1 MTSEQ
6 QKEQFS
12 IAYVRAIAAVA
23 GVNVYRPEVDEDSVD
38 VGFSTRTFF
47 GQPQRPRLEA
57 QLKCTADPVGEN
69 ASFGFALR
77 VKNYNELVGEFLVP
91 RLLIVVVVPPT
102 AAEWLTQDEQSL
114 AMRHCGYWVSLGNAP
129 ATTNTSN
136 VTIQIPRSQVL
147 TVAALQKHL
156 GMGGTS

>member
-12 IAYVRAIAAVA
+12 IAYVRAVAAVA

-38 VGFSTRTFF
+38 IGFATRTFA

-57 QLKCTADPVGEN
+57 QLKCTADPVGEGT
-69 ASFGFALR
+69 SFGFALR

-91 RLLIVVVVPPT
+91 RLLIVVVVPP
-102 AAEWLTQDEQSL
+102 AASEWLMQDEKSL
-114 AMRHCGYWVSLGNAP
+114 AMRHCGYWVSLANSPTTPNA
-129 ATTNTSN
+129 SN
-136 VTIQIPRSQVL
+136 VTIQIPRSQVF
-147 TVAALQKHL
+147 TVSALRMHL
-156 GMGGTS
+156 GMGGAA